1 MNAEILEKCRSYVH
15 LYQEA
20 RKARDVAGQ
29 SDLAVELAYTNG
41 VPVQGAE
48 DRRTADETVYRE
60 IMRTLNRVSTHDFVN
75 ALCLDAIAATERKE
89 AGHE

>member
-1 MNAEILEKCRSYVH
+1 MNAEILEKCRYYTS

-20 RKARDVAGQ
+20 RKARDEAGQ

-41 VPVQGAE
+41 APVQGAE

-60 IMRTLNRVSTHDFVN
+60 IMRELNRATTHDFIN
-75 ALCLDAIAATERKE
+75 ALCLSAIAAAERE
-89 AGHE
+89 EVGHE